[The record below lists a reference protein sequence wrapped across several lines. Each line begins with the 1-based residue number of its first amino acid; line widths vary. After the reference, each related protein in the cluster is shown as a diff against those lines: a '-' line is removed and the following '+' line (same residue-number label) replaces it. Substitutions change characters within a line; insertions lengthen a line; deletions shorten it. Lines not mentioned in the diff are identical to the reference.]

1 MLIIIYA
8 IMIISI
14 ALFRIMPSTYNKL
27 ISISASL
34 AVVLSAIVII
44 FFTKTEGQTFIAEH
58 FRKVKN

>member
-14 ALFRIMPSTYNKL
+14 ALFRNMPSTYYKL
-27 ISISASL
+27 ISISSSL
-34 AVVLSAIVII
+34 AVILSAIVFI

>member
-14 ALFRIMPSTYNKL
+14 ALFRIMPSTHYKL
-27 ISISASL
+27 ISISSSL
-34 AVVLSAIVII
+34 AVILSAIVFI

>member
-14 ALFRIMPSTYNKL
+14 ALFRNMPSTYYKL
-27 ISISASL
+27 ISISSSL
-34 AVVLSAIVII
+34 AVILSAIVFI

-58 FRKVKN
+58 FKKVKN